1 MEDEMKYDIGYKFWV
16 VKSQW
21 LQRERK
27 VDENSITWERVYPN
41 KREYYIV
48 DAEIVGSMTVTI
60 QGHSLWDDEP
70 FYDQYA
76 VKYSDGFTDTLSDDD
91 MEGSDWS
98 IFDIFH
104 SREEA
109 EEFIAAKMQSE
120 S

>member
-1 MEDEMKYDIGYKFWV
+1 MKYDIGYKFWV